1 MQTLRLFVAVSGF
14 LIVLGD
20 EVVISSRRLV
30 SRGVARQQSGED
42 FEDFP
47 MILLVFFMH
56 LGFYNSAGFIGVG
69 RGMGFDVSLYTRP

>member
-1 MQTLRLFVAVSGF
+1 MQTLRMFVAVSGF

-30 SRGVARQQSGED
+30 SIGVARQQSGED
-42 FEDFP
+42 LRIFQWFCWY
-47 MILLVFFMH
+47 FFMH